1 MSAQEHSKQESS
13 SNISYTVY
21 LEKVHSALLLTYK
34 QHPLTVK
41 NPTIEKFY

>member
-21 LEKVHSALLLTYK
+21 LETWLLTYK

-41 NPTIEKFY
+41 NPTIEKFYEPM